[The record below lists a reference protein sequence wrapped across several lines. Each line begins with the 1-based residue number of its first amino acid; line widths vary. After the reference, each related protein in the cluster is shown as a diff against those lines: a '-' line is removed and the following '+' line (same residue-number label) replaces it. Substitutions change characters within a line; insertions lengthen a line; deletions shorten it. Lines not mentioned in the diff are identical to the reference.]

1 MFDSHSFSLSLSLF
15 FGLPQILAK
24 LNEIVP
30 PAKQPLQ
37 RQHSDVEQLGS
48 LGVLYIS
55 ATSSMLLSA
64 AQGEVGDMGEMEEVQ
79 EVEEVEEAV
88 DQPLRIQNSK
98 LLPNLVTSN
107 SSFAQQQQTAQQPVQ
122 DVPTPED
129 VNVDLLIATE
139 LQSEEQNALQRQ
151 IENDAFLAEQLQQRD
166 YSYHRP
172 ADVTTPKRMVVSNS
186 QSQGPAEMYDRSN
199 LRKTPR
205 GERWEREWRGEPV
218 PPPAPPPPP
227 LPSSVVKPNRSR
239 SLQKYRSIARS
250 HDTLAISET
259 AKLKQ
264 FVQIFPRMKLK
275 HVETVEKTVF
285 PVGEC
290 YALIR
295 SRGCRKWEV

>member
-1 MFDSHSFSLSLSLF
+1 M
-15 FGLPQILAK
+15 
-24 LNEIVP
+24 P

-55 ATSSMLLSA
+55 ATSSMLLST
-64 AQGEVGDMGEMEEVQ
+64 AQGEVGEVG
-79 EVEEVEEAV
+79 EVEKVGKVEEAV
-88 DQPLRIQNSK
+88 DQPLRVQNSK
-98 LLPNLVTSN
+98 QLPNLVTSN

-129 VNVDLLIATE
+129 VNVDLLIAQE
-139 LQSEEQNALQRQ
+139 LQSEEQNALQKQ

-172 ADVTTPKRMVVSNS
+172 ADVTTPKRIVSSNS
-186 QSQGPAEMYDRSN
+186 RSQGPAELYDRSN

-205 GERWEREWRGEPV
+205 GERWERELRGEPV

-227 LPSSVVKPNRSR
+227 LPPSVVKPDHSR
-239 SLQKYRSIARS
+239 SHHQKHRPISKS
-250 HDTLAISET
+250 HDTWAISET
-259 AKLKQ
+259 TKLKQ
-264 FVQIFPRMKLK
+264 LVQIFPRMKLK
-275 HVETVEKTVF
+275 HVEPVEKTIF

-290 YALIR
+290 YL
-295 SRGCRKWEV
+295 